1 MPARIQSTK
10 GHDLYAFNTAL
21 KHNLKNAIYTN
32 GFAIKEVAEYL
43 GVNQA
48 VFTSMLLED
57 RRTYVLCIDFAYLIC
72 KFLGITLADVI
83 PVSEESKDVVF
94 HKTIDAERVKELELK
109 LEMIRSVV
117 GTSK

>member
-1 MPARIQSTK
+1 MLARIQSTK

-21 KHNLKNAIYTN
+21 KRNLKNAIYTN
-32 GFAIKEVAEYL
+32 GSTIKEVAEYL
-43 GVNQA
+43 GVNKA

-83 PVSEESKDVVF
+83 PISDETKDIVF
-94 HKTIDAERVKELELK
+94 HKTIDGERVKELELK